1 MLAGLGLACGGLV
14 THQVGGKMRSLK
26 FCRIVFAILLLSAAP
41 LFGQATAPAA
51 KQANEYQILIQA
63 QEKPDGAGQNVDW
76 SHIYQLGQQPPGG
89 GMRSVEDISV
99 RLDEAKTT
107 LALLMS
113 SDDLKQVLDYE
124 YTKFATDL
132 KGELDHR
139 RGVISNCIKQLRQ
152 QAGATK

>member
-14 THQVGGKMRSLK
+14 THRVGGKMRSLK

-76 SHIYQLGQQPPGG
+76 SRWSQWGQQPPGG
-89 GMRSVEDISV
+89 THRVEDISV

-113 SDDLKQVLDYE
+113 NDDLKQVLDYE
-124 YTKFATDL
+124 DSKFATDL

-139 RGVISNCIKQLRQ
+139 HGVISNCIKQLRQ